1 MSKFCYFMIISK
13 CTEVSTLIWVI
24 ICIQIQKFIF
34 WPSHFEKFWS
44 IVNRV
49 DLFHK
54 MFFIYDTKKIR
65 ETKFFTHSVNWFHEI
80 FFKRVSLCIFH
91 NVMHFY
97 ICWGIKGWFSFPIS
111 VYGHV
116 IDLYFGNATSQKSQ
130 YSLISDRRVKV
141 KYLCTRLK
149 LKFYFSISNQKLWR
163 F

>member
-1 MSKFCYFMIISK
+1 MKTQIS
-13 CTEVSTLIWVI
+13 VNSIWYIAWCFVKPVTKI
-24 ICIQIQKFIF
+24 Y
-34 WPSHFEKFWS
+34 SHNIFEKISW
-44 IVNRV
+44 NHV

-54 MFFIYDTKKIR
+54 IFFISQKKKKKKSVKP
-65 ETKFFTHSVNWFHEI
+65 KFSPTSHSVNWFHEI